1 MYIGRCVTV
10 GLLIAAV
17 STGARAAPRP
27 TPWTFV
33 VSGDSRNCGDTVMP
47 SIAAGAHASH
57 ARFYWHLGDLRFIR
71 DFDQDYRQLNPN
83 ATIAEYLAN
92 AWIDAQ
98 RNQMEPFSDIP
109 FFLGIGN
116 HEVIA
121 PKTREA
127 FILTFADWLDAPAIR
142 EQRLRDDPHDHQV
155 RTYYHWSWRGSIS

>member
-1 MYIGRCVTV
+1 
-10 GLLIAAV
+10 
-17 STGARAAPRP
+17 
-27 TPWTFV
+27 
-33 VSGDSRNCGDTVMP
+33 
-47 SIAAGAHASH
+47 
-57 ARFYWHLGDLRFIR
+57 
-71 DFDQDYRQLNPN
+71 
-83 ATIAEYLAN
+83 
-92 AWIDAQ
+92 
-98 RNQMEPFSDIP
+98 MEPFSDIP